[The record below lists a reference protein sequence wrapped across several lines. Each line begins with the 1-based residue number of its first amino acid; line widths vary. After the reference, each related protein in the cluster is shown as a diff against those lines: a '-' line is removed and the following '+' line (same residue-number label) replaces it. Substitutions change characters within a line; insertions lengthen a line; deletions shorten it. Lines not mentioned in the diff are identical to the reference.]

1 MSATIMSPKLVQS
14 RCVFRRDRVI
24 FNHCSKRY
32 HWSVKGRS
40 DPPFIW
46 CLPIRQKILNISQI
60 AVTFHRVRAPFF
72 TQTGLQSTSTAD
84 VPSLYELL
92 FQQSHLFLIC
102 VVLTYNDSR
111 ALANSKESSVSA
123 PGNSPSSF
131 GFPGKFLF
139 CTGRTVTTKLLNLVP
154 PRHLDDCHAIHFLY

>member
-1 MSATIMSPKLVQS
+1 MSATIMSPKNWCSLDV
-14 RCVFRRDRVI
+14 VFRRDRVT

-32 HWSVKGRS
+32 HWSVEGRS

-46 CLPIRQKILNISQI
+46 CLPIRQKILDISQI
-60 AVTFHRVRAPFF
+60 AVTFHEVRA
-72 TQTGLQSTSTAD
+72 LQCNSTAD
-84 VPSLYELL
+84 VPSLYALL
-92 FQQSHLFLIC
+92 FQQSHLILIC

-111 ALANSKESSVSA
+111 ALPNSKESSVSA

-131 GFPGKFLF
+131 GSPGKFLF
-139 CTGRTVTTKLLNLVP
+139 CTGRTVTTRLLNLVP